1 MCWTIPASITSIHA
15 WLRVGLQFKSEK
27 VSCRINENT
36 RENKSSNTPYLNMYT
51 DRGRAGPDMMSP
63 RKSRKKGQ
71 SSSIDHNRENFAWRF
86 TSL

>member
-1 MCWTIPASITSIHA
+1 MLGYA
-15 WLRVGLQFKSEK
+15 WDYNSRVKKYRVALTRTLEK
-27 VSCRINENT
+27 T
-36 RENKSSNTPYLNMYT
+36 KSSNTPYVSMYT